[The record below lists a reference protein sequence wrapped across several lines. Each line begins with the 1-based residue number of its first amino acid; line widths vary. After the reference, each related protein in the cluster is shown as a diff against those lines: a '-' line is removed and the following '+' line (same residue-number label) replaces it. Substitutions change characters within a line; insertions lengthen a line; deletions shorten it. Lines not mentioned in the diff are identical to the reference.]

1 MGADEAVYVFQLI
14 VVESQR
20 SQVSQVLQRVL
31 IDVVGLVVSDVEDV
45 QVGVV
50 CENIAGNCCQL
61 VPCQPETVQ
70 AGQGFQ
76 LTSIDHLDSVLAK
89 VEGPQP
95 CEGGHIIGHLAKLVV
110 VQGQVLQVG
119 RACEEASWQGGQLVV
134 VEGEGGEGGEGDQ
147 GGGWQGGELVV
158 GEKEDVQVEEG
169 GEGALLDL
177 GELVVLQVEDLQ
189 ALLPVEQ
196 LAVQLGQ
203 GVVAQVEGHQLR
215 QRVENLQ
222 QCDRIDKS
230 T

>member
-1 MGADEAVYVFQLI
+1 MNCSLRADKAVDAFQLI

-20 SQVSQVLQRVL
+20 SQVSQVLERVL
-31 IDVVGLVVSDVEDV
+31 LDVVDLVVGDVEHV

-50 CENIAGNCCQL
+50 CENIAGDRCQL

-76 LTSIDHLDSVLAK
+76 LTSFHHLDSVLAK

-95 CEGGHIIGHLAKLVV
+95 CEGGHVGGHLAKLVV

-147 GGGWQGGELVV
+147 GGG
-158 GEKEDVQVEEG
+158 
-169 GEGALLDL
+169 
-177 GELVVLQVEDLQ
+177 
-189 ALLPVEQ
+189 
-196 LAVQLGQ
+196 GQ
-203 GVVAQVEGHQLR
+203 
-215 QRVENLQ
+215 
-222 QCDRIDKS
+222 
-230 T
+230 